1 MLPGS
6 SSKWRGSQYISTTA
20 SLECAVKFAAPF
32 NPIVKIDVAILLAA
46 DGNVVDLR
54 DTNAFAALVPP
65 AEDEDGSR
73 ERAAVLE
80 RAQIA
85 SDLLTRM
92 KVRHRHLSFSSAS
105 ATQTSCT
112 PRPRIRR
119 GSARDSFQLARTR
132 FRWLNTCQA
141 TAWSSSLRPSSQQ
154 ASRCC
159 RTGSGLAPR
168 S

>member
-1 MLPGS
+1 MAWIPVHLNNCVTG
-6 SSKWRGSQYISTTA
+6 K
-20 SLECAVKFAAPF
+20 CAVKFAAPF

-80 RAQIA
+80 RTQIA
-85 SDLLTRM
+85 SDLLKRM

-112 PRPRIRR
+112 PRPRIRH
-119 GSARDSFQLARTR
+119 GSARDSFQLTRTR
-132 FRWLNTCQA
+132 FRWLDTCQA
-141 TAWSSSLRPSSQQ
+141 TAWSSSMRPSSQQ
-154 ASRCC
+154 ASRSC
-159 RTGSGLAPR
+159 RTGSGLASR